1 MRYSKVSTWT
11 SHWIA
16 TNQTAVKM
24 TWNSFVS
31 QKRSG
36 SGQLGQVGW
45 RLLLRIGRF
54 SWLLTLCASC
64 AVYSAFEW
72 ILVHSLGA
80 LYFPVLL
87 IEVTWIWNPGN
98 LKIIKYVIKLFNLI
112 CDAFSDQRIAAQWG
126 LMTGVFHK
134 EIPTHHKTS
143 KQTS

>member
-1 MRYSKVSTWT
+1 
-11 SHWIA
+11 
-16 TNQTAVKM
+16 M

-54 SWLLTLCASC
+54 SWLLTLCATW
-64 AVYSAFEW
+64 AVYSAFEWWQGRSLFNPKKW

-134 EIPTHHKTS
+134 KYPRII
-143 KQTS
+143 KQANRLASGLDVSNV